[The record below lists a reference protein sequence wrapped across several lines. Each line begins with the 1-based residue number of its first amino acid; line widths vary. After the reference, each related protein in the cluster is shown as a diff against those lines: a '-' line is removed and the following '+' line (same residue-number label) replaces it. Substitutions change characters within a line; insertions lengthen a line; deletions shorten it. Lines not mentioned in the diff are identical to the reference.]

1 MSYIG
6 QLFGYGKPAASS
18 STSSS
23 TSSPPGPEL
32 TPGWEVY
39 KNQRG
44 EILYG
49 NNLIPACQFNAPV
62 AQAQTAPVAQA
73 QQVPQTL
80 QKRNFAPG
88 FDQAKTTEEFLAKGP
103 AYGHYNGGLK
113 RKQSRRKQSRR
124 KQSRRKQSRR
134 KQSRRKQS
142 RRKQS
147 RRKRMQSRRR
157 S

>member
-6 QLFGYGKPAASS
+6 QLFGYGKSAA
-18 STSSS
+18 SSS

-32 TPGWEVY
+32 IPGWEVY

-73 QQVPQTL
+73 QSASRLSSGQEP
-80 QKRNFAPG
+80 KYPSWYSP
-88 FDQAKTTEEFLAKGP
+88 DQQREAHDDWLRQNMLMNPHF
-103 AYGHYNGGLK
+103 NGGLK

-134 KQSRRKQS
+134 
-142 RRKQS
+142 
-147 RRKRMQSRRR
+147 R